1 MKCFREVGVPIKQIK
16 KIVASTDLNQK
27 TVEQRLK
34 VLKEQQETLRMQR
47 RQIDISLLALQ
58 VKTAR
63 YEAILTDPNRVDHG
77 EAKLVQYFVKY
88 ARPNQQ
94 QYVTKRLTALFEQF
108 KQHQTKPAILKDSY
122 TELKD
127 CFQPECL
134 AEVQA
139 AFELL
144 TGLQY

>member
-1 MKCFREVGVPIKQIK
+1 MESIQAVAKLTDLTVSTLRYYDQLGLLPNLTRNQNGYRQFSERDVSDVNLVKCFREVGVPIKQIK

-77 EAKLVQYFVKY
+77 EAKLVQYF
-88 ARPNQQ
+88 
-94 QYVTKRLTALFEQF
+94 
-108 KQHQTKPAILKDSY
+108 
-122 TELKD
+122 
-127 CFQPECL
+127 
-134 AEVQA
+134 
-139 AFELL
+139 
-144 TGLQY
+144 